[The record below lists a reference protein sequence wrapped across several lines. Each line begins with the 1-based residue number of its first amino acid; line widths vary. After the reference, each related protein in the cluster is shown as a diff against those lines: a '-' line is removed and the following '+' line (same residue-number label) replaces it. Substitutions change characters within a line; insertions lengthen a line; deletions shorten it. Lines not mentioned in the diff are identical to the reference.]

1 MLGMHRKPSPY
12 LVAVVATA
20 SAGFV
25 NAALWPHLGSRYPLI
40 AFFPAIAAS
49 SWFGGVG
56 PGVLSTILAA
66 TTAGYLWFAPPF
78 FAGQSHQGDALI
90 LALFAVIGLVI
101 ASLYETLRRRTAR
114 AEDAERAAV
123 RLAGEL
129 RISGQRL
136 LEAEQAARQQA
147 ELATRVKNAFLATV
161 SHELRTPLSAIL
173 GWTDILKQHRV
184 NDERRAHALEAIY
197 RNAQQ
202 QAHLL
207 GELLDAARID
217 AGTFRLNRERTDLG
231 AIVRDAW
238 EVIEPVAEAKDI
250 RGRIEIDAAVSAT
263 PFYADAAR
271 LGQIM
276 TNLFSNAVKFSP
288 HGGAVCAQVQLN
300 GGAIEISGSS
310 CR

>member
-1 MLGMHRKPSPY
+1 MY
-12 LVAVVATA
+12 
-20 SAGFV
+20 
-25 NAALWPHLGSRYPLI
+25 
-40 AFFPAIAAS
+40 
-49 SWFGGVG
+49 
-56 PGVLSTILAA
+56 
-66 TTAGYLWFAPPF
+66 
-78 FAGQSHQGDALI
+78 
-90 LALFAVIGLVI
+90 
-101 ASLYETLRRRTAR
+101 
-114 AEDAERAAV
+114 
-123 RLAGEL
+123 
-129 RISGQRL
+129 
-136 LEAEQAARQQA
+136 
-147 ELATRVKNAFLATV
+147 
-161 SHELRTPLSAIL
+161 PLSAIL

-184 NDERRAHALEAIY
+184 NDERRDHALEAIY

-288 HGGAVCAQVQLN
+288 HGGAVCAEVQLN
-300 GGAIEISGSS
+300 GGAIEICVSDTGRGIAGDFLPFVFEPFRQADGARGGPDAGVGLGLSIAKHLVEAHGGQIQAAS
-310 CR
+310 DGLDRGARFTVRLPLTPTLVTTGPRSIASA